1 MHVYTCTHIYKHIK
15 NMCTPACMC
24 TYAHQNQAVVLSV
37 HASKLRHTT
46 NATYCNTLQHTAIH
60 RNVLQYTATH
70 CNILQHTTAHHNTL
84 HACTLP
90 HMMHTQTLQD
100 IALQQH
106 TATRCNNCTKLQ
118 RTKISP
124 GKIRPHRCAGP
135 SCTNLLTYT
144 VMPPVAG
151 SSRSPNFMPTPR
163 ISAGVVA
170 CTGTLRSGTRYISM
184 GSIIGAV
191 KAPAR
196 GDERGDSKRC
206 PATITGGPACL
217 MTMSIVIPPNK
228 DAQKRSMREVG
239 LTVVHAH
246 YIGR

>member
-1 MHVYTCTHIYKHIK
+1 MHVYTCTYMYKHIK
-15 NMCTPACMC
+15 NMCTPARMC
-24 TYAHQNQAVVLSV
+24 TYAHRKHAVVHSV
-37 HASKLRHTT
+37 HASKLRHMT

-70 CNILQHTTAHHNTL
+70 CNILQHTT
-84 HACTLP
+84 P
-90 HMMHTQTLQD
+90 HDKHVHSHTQHTPTTMRIQTLQD
-100 IALQQH
+100 ITRQQH

-124 GKIRPHRCAGP
+124 GETRPARCAGP

-163 ISAGVVA
+163 ISEGGVVA
-170 CTGTLRSGTRYISM
+170 CTGPIRGCTRCISM

-196 GDERGDSKRC
+196 GDEKGDSKRC
-206 PATITGGPACL
+206 PATIMGGPACL
-217 MTMSIVIPPNK
+217 ITMSIRIPPNK
-228 DAQKRSMREVG
+228 
-239 LTVVHAH
+239 
-246 YIGR
+246 GRPEEINEGSGADRGPCS